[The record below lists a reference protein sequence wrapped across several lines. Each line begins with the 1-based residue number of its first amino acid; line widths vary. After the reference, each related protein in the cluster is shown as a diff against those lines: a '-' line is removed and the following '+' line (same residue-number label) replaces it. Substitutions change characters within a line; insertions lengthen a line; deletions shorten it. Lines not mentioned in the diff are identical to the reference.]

1 MFNFVIS
8 GMQENC
14 KQRLVQFLQGV
25 QKEQWAEMQTQPL
38 QAFSDILEKG
48 GMKLD
53 SGSINQYWL
62 ESGSR
67 RLTSLRELK
76 PWAAGK

>member
-1 MFNFVIS
+1 
-8 GMQENC
+8 MQENC
-14 KQRLVQFLQGV
+14 KQRLVQILQGV

-38 QAFSDILEKG
+38 QAFSNILEKG

-53 SGSINQYWL
+53 SGEQKSVLAGI
-62 ESGSR
+62 GSR

-76 PWAAGK
+76 SWAAGE

>member
-1 MFNFVIS
+1 
-8 GMQENC
+8 MQENC
-14 KQRLVQFLQGV
+14 KQRLIQILQGV

-38 QAFSDILEKG
+38 QAFSNILEKG

-53 SGSINQYWL
+53 SGNRNQYWL

-67 RLTSLRELK
+67 RLTSPRELN
-76 PWAAGK
+76 PWAAGE